1 MSLIIASKIQNH
13 PKYLLLVKQR
23 DTFSW
28 ILSAIVCIMYFG
40 FILLIAFAP
49 EVITAPISAN
59 SVIPFGMI
67 LGVGVILGSALL
79 TGVYVYRA
87 NGTFDPIVR
96 EIVEEASK

>member
-1 MSLIIASKIQNH
+1 MSLIIASKIQNN
-13 PKYLLLVKQR
+13 PKYLQLVSQR

-28 ILSAIVCIMYFG
+28 ILSALVCIMYFG
-40 FILLIAFAP
+40 FVLLIAFAP
-49 EVITAPISAN
+49 DVITKPISPD

-67 LGVGVILGSALL
+67 LGVGVILASALL

>member
-40 FILLIAFAP
+40 FISLIAFAP
-49 EVITAPISAN
+49 DVITAPISAG

>member
-28 ILSAIVCIMYFG
+28 ILSALVCIMYFG

-49 EVITAPISAN
+49 EIITAPISPT

-79 TGVYVYRA
+79 TGVYVIRA